1 MEVKALKTLKIS
13 INSLKNLAD
22 KSSEKLQL

>member
-22 KSSEKLQL
+22 KSSEKLQP

>member
-13 INSLKNLAD
+13 INSLNNLAD
-22 KSSEKLQL
+22 KSSEKLQP